1 MTNPTLFTVLLW
13 FDVFGE
19 EGSRPTT
26 VFLTLTE
33 SLCHRGQSDFFT
45 NLIKSISSYLNQC
58 PSHRSLF
65 FFFFYI
71 LQKFLSLCLSQ
82 GWPHPSS
89 PCADHLWCPFTS
101 VNSFLFFFHDHLS
114 GFQRTITRG
123 LSACVCVSL
132 ANCSSVS
139 WATAGWEVSHD
150 RVGFIWTGF
159 SDFLSKN
166 VRWKPRESDS
176 VSLRGPPALV
186 PPRPS
191 KDSSISC
198 HTFIISLLSISPS
211 DNCCTV

>member
-1 MTNPTLFTVLLW
+1 MVW
-13 FDVFGE
+13 CVWW
-19 EGSRPTT
+19 
-26 VFLTLTE
+26 
-33 SLCHRGQSDFFT
+33 RGVTADNRFSNSNRKPVPQRSIRLFFT

-65 FFFFYI
+65 FFFTSCRNSSASVCPRDDLIRLLLVRTIFDV
-71 LQKFLSLCLSQ
+71 LSL
-82 GWPHPSS
+82 
-89 PCADHLWCPFTS
+89 LWIHS
-101 VNSFLFFFHDHLS
+101 FFFHDHLS

-123 LSACVCVSL
+123 LSTCVCVSL

-150 RVGFIWTGF
+150 RVGFIWTSF

-166 VRWKPRESDS
+166 VRWNPWESDS
-176 VSLRGPPALV
+176 VSLRGPPAWV

>member
-1 MTNPTLFTVLLW
+1 MVW
-13 FDVFGE
+13 CVWW
-19 EGSRPTT
+19 
-26 VFLTLTE
+26 
-33 SLCHRGQSDFFT
+33 RGVTADNRFSNSNRKPVPQRSIRLFFT

-65 FFFFYI
+65 FFLHPAEIPQPLSVPGMTSSVF
-71 LQKFLSLCLSQ
+71 SLC
-82 GWPHPSS
+82 GPSLMS
-89 PCADHLWCPFTS
+89 FHFCEFIPFS
-101 VNSFLFFFHDHLS
+101 FFFHDHLS

-159 SDFLSKN
+159 SHFLSKN

-176 VSLRGPPALV
+176 VSLRGPPAWV

>member
-26 VFLTLTE
+26 VFLTLTQ

-65 FFFFYI
+65 FFLHPAEIPQPLSVPGMTSSVF
-71 LQKFLSLCLSQ
+71 SLC
-82 GWPHPSS
+82 GPSLMS
-89 PCADHLWCPFTS
+89 CHFCEFIP
-101 VNSFLFFFHDHLS
+101 FFFHDHLS

-139 WATAGWEVSHD
+139 
-150 RVGFIWTGF
+150 
-159 SDFLSKN
+159 
-166 VRWKPRESDS
+166 
-176 VSLRGPPALV
+176 
-186 PPRPS
+186 
-191 KDSSISC
+191 
-198 HTFIISLLSISPS
+198 
-211 DNCCTV
+211 